1 MNYIELNEWFKELEA
16 LNEEVKK
23 HIWKIT
29 SSRCTTG
36 KATNV

>member
-23 HIWKIT
+23 HIWNIT
-29 SSRCTTG
+29 SSRCTG

>member
-16 LNEEVKK
+16 LNEEVNK
-23 HIWKIT
+23 HNWNIT
-29 SSRCTTG
+29 SSRYAG

>member
-16 LNEEVKK
+16 LNDDVKK
-23 HIWKIT
+23 HILNI
-29 SSRCTTG
+29 SSRCTG

>member
-16 LNEEVKK
+16 LNEDVKK
-23 HIWKIT
+23 HIWNT
-29 SSRCTTG
+29 SSRCTG